1 MKKKPVEWKDT
12 RFPFSTEYNYSL
24 FVRNRCVFFYCLA
37 KNVRKMINYA
47 HNFVHPSN
55 ICVVYVYGSVKPEAV
70 QKLLDE
76 KSGHILF
83 LIASEISV
91 EDIKTLA
98 EYDKWLN
105 VLKSQG
111 LLKIIKHGVPKSKY
125 SNVLVGTEYGN
136 EPSER
141 WYNQYNHPEW
151 ESGYKVYTEG
161 VELMERHRKAAE
173 RIKNAQR
180 GRLDVLANFSTV
192 ETVSGLPEVHD
203 GELLNIIRSVYP
215 YGVEADTTD
224 ETAVKLLK
232 IKKLFSAAFQDEI
245 TPDVKKLNIHFA
257 DSAEQLCFWD
267 TVTAGASECL
277 EFLKKYCSEM
287 IAEKG
292 CLSFSEMW
300 FQFSMPPYGAYMCN
314 WYCYIF
320 ALALKKYNTSD
331 YFYSDGMSAK
341 RNNNLLPN
349 IDPKYLYGYIFVQ
362 NENQE
367 KFKRLL
373 AKLFDVEEPPEAT
386 RMLIT
391 EVAMGWITDNI
402 KWTPLDCI
410 DHRFYEIFSEY
421 GREYDIP
428 HVDYSGHLRA
438 WYEFGYEKYL
448 PWLEENFDDLYIRI
462 RKLDEN
468 FRNALAE
475 KYGQKL
481 ADFYCEWHTVKRGA
495 VGWLHAQTDLERS
508 VKNYMDLVLCCECG
522 RPISSP
528 FLNKNATVYE
538 ASEPSSD
545 GETIDFTVKD
555 IIGINKKLLGRN
567 RGDNYLCI
575 PCLAEYTEHSE
586 IELGHLVHDFKE
598 QGCELF

>member
-1 MKKKPVEWKDT
+1 
-12 RFPFSTEYNYSL
+12 
-24 FVRNRCVFFYCLA
+24 
-37 KNVRKMINYA
+37 MI
-47 HNFVHPSN
+47 
-55 ICVVYVYGSVKPEAV
+55 YVYGAVKPETV
-70 QKLLDE
+70 KKLLSE
-76 KSGHILF
+76 KPWHILL
-83 LIASEISV
+83 LIASGISN
-91 EDIKTLA
+91 EDIGTTV
-98 EYDKWLN
+98 EYRKWLE
-105 VLKSQG
+105 VLKTHG
-111 LLKIIKHGVPKSKY
+111 FLKITKQGVPKNKY
-125 SNVLVGTEYGN
+125 SKILVGTEYGD

-141 WYNQYNHPEW
+141 WFEYYNHPEL
-151 ESGYKVYTEG
+151 EGLYSVYTAG
-161 VELMERHRKAAE
+161 IELINRHKKAAE
-173 RIKNAQR
+173 RIASEQR

-203 GELLNIIRSVYP
+203 EEVLNIIRRIYP
-215 YGVEADTTD
+215 CGVEADTTD

-232 IKKLFSAAFQDEI
+232 IKKLFPAAFQDEI

-257 DSAEQLCFWD
+257 DNAEQLCFWD
-267 TVTAGASECL
+267 TVTVGASECL
-277 EFLKKYCSEM
+277 EFLEKYCSERLC
-287 IAEKG
+287 EKG
-292 CLSFSEMW
+292 CLSLSEMW

-362 NENQE
+362 NEKQE

-448 PWLEENFDDLYIRI
+448 PWLEENFDDLYVRI

-468 FRNALAE
+468 FHNALAE

-522 RPISSP
+522 RPINNSSW
-528 FLNKNATVYE
+528 AEGAHIYQ
-538 ASEPSSD
+538 ASEP
-545 GETIDFTVKD
+545 GEGEIIDFTLKD

-567 RGDNYLCI
+567 RADYLCI
-575 PCLAEYTEHSE
+575 PCLAEYTEYSE